1 MWLRLVRRLRSHG
14 LLVHRSESSDG
25 IQIYKLE
32 SGNVMERRLRS
43 ALIATAWL
51 SPVHSVH
58 ALMHAH
64 APWTIPPIATRTMSK
79 ARWPRRARRFYRPRA
94 TTVPRAPS
102 VANNAMRSLAS
113 RLRRR
118 RRG

>member
-32 SGNVMERRLRS
+32 SGNVTERRLRS

-58 ALMHAH
+58 SLM
-64 APWTIPPIATRTMSK
+64 S
-79 ARWPRRARRFYRPRA
+79 
-94 TTVPRAPS
+94 
-102 VANNAMRSLAS
+102 NNSAFLFSFFHHGWLTQ
-113 RLRRR
+113 LDHHIH
-118 RRG
+118 